1 MHNIYSVY
9 ISQQV
14 MESDPNRT
22 FESTMQKA
30 KQLGNSLQQAVT
42 IIQRTIL
49 LMEDAANNALFISVS
64 QMLINSVR
72 KIWNILANWI
82 LSG

>member
-30 KQLGNSLQQAVT
+30 KQFGNSLQQAVT

>member
-1 MHNIYSVY
+1 
-9 ISQQV
+9 
-14 MESDPNRT
+14 
-22 FESTMQKA
+22 MQKA
-30 KQLGNSLQQAVT
+30 KQHENSLQQAVT

-49 LMEDAANNALFISVS
+49 LMEDAANNALFINVS

-72 KIWNILANWI
+72 KIGNVLANWI